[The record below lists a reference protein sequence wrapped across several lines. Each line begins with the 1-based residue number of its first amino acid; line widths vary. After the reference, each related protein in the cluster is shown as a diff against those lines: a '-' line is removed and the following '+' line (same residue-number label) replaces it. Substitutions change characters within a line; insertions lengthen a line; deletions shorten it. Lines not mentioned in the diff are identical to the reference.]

1 MKKRY
6 TSDPKQA
13 TRRNAFANKNF
24 LILLAFLAVCPVAW
38 AWHPSS
44 EGTYYLRST
53 GTGNNFDVY
62 KGATSSEATLLI
74 GNQTQLNSFTITSG
88 TYTLVFE
95 NTFPIIMNGRI
106 FIDADASTEA
116 KLHMQLGT
124 GASANPTLKIT
135 GNEGQPQAA
144 FFINNVAN
152 TDRTKHVIII
162 EGNDPSANSSENISN
177 YVYDFTNNFVID
189 GDGPVM
195 TVEDDGTSTP
205 KMKVTTAGN
214 AKSYG
219 LFRIQEGTLQLK
231 NVTVQNFATTWGN
244 GGVIQVYT
252 NQDNAKVLAD
262 IDHCHFKSIASRT
275 EIVLKVQSQGTY
287 NDQPTTGP
295 NAGLNVGLRDAK
307 FKNCKIEYTF
317 GCETYGTLNSGFT
330 KTIDSQNGTF
340 RSIGQNSVTVSLEN
354 CHLTNNYGCPVR
366 WHGSR
371 SKDKLIVK
379 HCKIENNYTL
389 TGSNVN
395 GGGGLLLKGPAQISQ
410 CTIQYN
416 RTNGDGGGIYL
427 STYTDFGNGTQNLVP
442 DHSILELDGQTLID
456 NNTAA
461 RNGGGVAI
469 DGVEMN
475 NTSGVP
481 SPNGPNYIWYN
492 PDGQPFTLRFVLGGA
507 TISNNKALGGDG
519 GGVWINRNNRVTY
532 FKLECELDKGTISTN
547 QCSRNGGGVAIIT
560 TSTFSNP
567 TTMPNTVVPQN
578 VTVTIGQEGETTN
591 KISIDNNTAATYG
604 GGMYVEAYPIT
615 YNGTT
620 SVVSTTVYDYSEI
633 KTNTAT
639 SHGGGLYVKRGTVN
653 VAKTGSKQPLIQ
665 GNMADNNHGGGIY
678 LDEGSINISG
688 GILDGNKAKAHGGG
702 IYNNN
707 GSIDLSNG
715 SEIKD
720 NKAGTYN
727 NGSYGNGGGIYTQ
740 TGSVNI
746 TNSSVQGNECQ
757 KLGGGIYTSSGNI
770 TLVNATIG
778 GDKSANKGNQTVHNE
793 GDGGGIYTANGAV
806 NMTNSSVQGNTAKRN
821 GGGVYVANNSVTM
834 HSCTIGGNAATL
846 GNTTTTGS
854 GGGIYVG
861 TGAVLI
867 NPDENFVGN
876 PSDISY
882 NTAQVHGGGM
892 YVADGRVVAYGTIG
906 ESTYYPITITHNQAN
921 DGSGGGIFCMGNGAA
936 TYFDI
941 RLRRVI
947 VSHNKALGT
956 ADASSPINLGCGGGM
971 YLDQGKISVIS
982 GDIHHNV
989 ANSGGGGIYTREGD
1003 IDINGTQDEHPATQ
1017 ITNNTAGLNGG
1028 GVNTHSGTVTILGN
1042 SPSQRINISGNTA
1055 TTGSGGGIFCY
1066 GTNVNTKYITLL
1078 HADLNDNHAAQGGGT
1093 QTVLGDAVVSGR
1105 GGGMYLQKG
1114 IIDITD
1120 VKIQQNT
1127 AAFNG
1132 GGINNHEGNIDVNGC
1147 LIGGGAGLGNMA
1159 GYDSSTGQQNTEGS
1173 GGGIYTNAGDIN
1185 IEDYVETT
1193 GGMTRIESKITH
1205 NTAVLNGGGADTR
1218 SGTIYINRQQ
1228 RGDQIE
1234 ISHNTAKK
1242 GGGLYANAGTIYTY
1256 NALIDNNT
1264 ASLNGG
1270 GINNHAGDIFIYG
1283 GSLSNNTA
1291 TEGRGGGA
1299 YTDVGDIDIMQFPY
1313 DEDPIHQDTLYGT
1326 KIYNNIAR
1334 LNGGAVNNHTGLVD
1348 VRYATIRNNTSTL
1361 GNGGAIY
1368 CEGPHANTTGKTI
1381 RLQRSIL
1388 DRNKTRGADGTATD
1402 PTGRGGGIYLK
1413 YGSIFAQGAIITRN
1427 SANINGGGVD
1437 NHDGDIRLYGCIV
1450 DNNTAVEGS
1459 GGGVYTLQ
1467 GDITTGPCYL
1477 YKATQIT
1484 NNTAARNGGGINNG
1498 DLSVSSADKGNIYLN
1513 GDLIKGNTAQN
1524 GDGGGIY
1531 IADGQIDM
1539 FGGKIAENTA
1549 NSGNG
1554 GGVYSGGGEF
1564 NIQKRQGK
1572 PVIEVIDITP
1582 STTTAGQYVVH
1593 YHLMHAGTSANSTH
1607 EHGFWYG
1614 KESDETGTQVQYT
1627 NSGLTPGCY
1636 KDGACLLSSLAE
1648 ATTYW
1653 VKAYAINDQG
1663 ETVSDKA
1670 WFTTLS
1676 SSKPTV
1682 YTGGSADVTK
1692 NSATLN
1698 GKWIDQ
1704 GNSDISEVG
1713 FVYSLTETNNA
1724 PTIGGPGCN
1733 TISLTDVVGKFFT
1746 LPLTGLTPEKS
1757 YSFRAYAKNEGVGDP
1772 AVPQTGY
1779 GEVATFTTL
1788 KNTPDMGTGTVV
1800 LNTTTNYTTT
1810 PFTNTITASFTM
1822 PPGTNFTDPTAP
1834 NYITAYGFVWSTDD
1848 DPELYSDRT
1857 ISGTLTP
1864 GTTTFTAFYVGAR
1877 GGLTVYV
1884 RAYASSNT
1892 DEPAAMNITNY
1903 SISTPTQTITP
1914 STDGSPVVRAFKI
1927 QDITQHSANI
1937 YGRLVDKGTSDITQ
1951 YGIVWS
1957 ATNAEPTLESY
1968 EGHNTVTESLENGEE
1983 FTLAMTGLDP
1993 GKTYYVRTFA
2003 TNSTGTAYSNNY
2015 NFTALGIT
2023 MPHVT
2028 IDEVTDITETSANV
2042 QCSFTDGGA
2051 NVTDWGVK
2059 YSTNSDM
2066 SGAIDVNQPG
2076 TTLSGNT
2083 FTAALP
2089 KTGEAALTANT
2100 TYYVQAY
2107 ATNSAG
2113 TQTYRAITFTTA
2125 DNDVP
2130 TVDNVALSSINLL
2143 TGGSNES
2150 TISYQVTPATGTTV
2164 KTHGVVWS
2172 TLQNPKRQESE
2183 VTNTHFEETTNAS
2196 VTSATTFTKTRTQAY
2211 PNMKYYVRA
2220 YASKQDPDANNT
2232 LANIVYSNEI
2242 SFVTLPVVATPADD
2256 DAVSN
2261 LTNNSATLKGTIVS
2275 RDTEGHLRN
2284 NMRGLCW
2291 GTSTNP
2297 TRTGTNYAEETIT
2310 TTSGSSVNY
2319 SVNAIN
2325 LTAGTTYHYRAYY
2338 YRNSDNA
2345 ITYGEDRT
2353 FTTKTYG
2360 LTIEASPTEGGTVN
2374 KTHVG
2379 LNEDETCTVTATA
2392 NAGYTFNHWTFT
2404 GGGTSPSISDPAT
2417 TNPTTFTMGNPGAD
2431 ATLTANFTANSYTLS
2446 VGVEPTGA
2454 GNVTVNGTAYSV
2466 PVSVTYNTTLV
2477 TLAATPATDYQF
2489 INWTVNGNV
2498 VSSENPYTFTYDI
2511 AGDATFVANFEST
2524 RGRRSGTQTSRLQE
2538 GQQTGRLRTPRDIY
2552 PAPAREPWLWEEDP
2566 LMQPDDTLAPTFDT
2580 LAYREETQTTS
2591 LVDPIDIPL
2600 VEHNTAQYGGGI
2612 YMDKNTTSPAKL
2624 VFSGGSNTGERGKII
2639 FNTATEAGGGIYID
2653 TTALMHMKGHCE
2665 VNANNVPKGK
2675 AGGGIY
2681 LKGRLYV
2688 GKPGTTSDANG
2699 LIVNQNFAMDGFS
2712 ESDYSSNPTFYTN
2725 TNKANINNV
2734 CLSRHT
2740 YDYTHST
2747 ESGTYDDESTVIC
2760 LLSDIS
2766 GKDGSGNPY
2775 SNIGFHVTEGFCPV
2789 IATSYEFGKEYALA
2803 SDGSTTYFPSGQ
2815 STYTLDS
2822 YEEWLYNIMVSAVG
2836 TNGLFN
2842 KAGGAIFED
2851 TESYVA
2857 IHTRTTT
2864 GAPFNS
2870 KYIYLWGCW
2879 THPAVMN
2886 DPEVNSPM
2894 SGQTGF
2900 CGHYKITNND
2910 GGILT
2915 WEIYSEEGL
2924 AWFSSYVNGLNAFK
2938 TKNPG
2943 DPEDP
2948 AHDPFIYNADKNPY
2962 AKAKLMND
2970 MDLSAHFWVPIGS
2983 VTYFQDSGIQ
2993 SGNIESL
3000 FVDSD
3005 NHHFKGS
3012 LDGQG
3017 HTIKGID
3024 CRYLSGIYKLG
3035 LFGYLDEGA
3044 VVKNV
3049 FVDNSRFEATNNT
3062 KGFHIGG
3069 IAGKTIGTATV
3080 SASEARS
3087 TIDITNAK
3095 KDESYVG
3102 GLVGQ
3107 TVGTSGHPTIIH
3119 SSMAMPNITGAVDY
3133 IGGLVGQLGT
3143 YDKLLNSFSN
3153 PKFPQTT
3160 TPWYAMRDGKYIGGL
3175 VGENNGV
3182 VENCYSRLQGSEPT
3196 SNGTAS
3202 VFGWLAGSNR
3212 VAASGSAEGGIR
3224 FSYIPSG
3231 QTVYVKSATSG
3242 YNKVPYGHGTY
3253 TATTRVS
3260 GKYGFKHRDQQMYD
3274 KDGKSIDHSDYST
3287 TSYSDYLQ
3295 YKTTNDTL
3303 IVGGLTN
3310 ALNAWVDAK
3319 NTSTKTYH
3327 PWMRTMASTINDDLP
3342 IPQFKV
3348 WTSTSKA
3355 IVEDELYNAVGSK
3368 DGVYMDYNLNANTL
3382 LGEYVTTDPSTYS
3395 SPSVYLY
3402 DPNTLADGTTAEPI
3416 RVTNIS
3422 TTNPNVTF
3430 EIHEDVGITVADGA
3444 SSVGLKARVGVTF
3457 DNSNRSTLPEL
3468 GGKPYDWHMFGSA
3481 INGVSMGLVYHGD
3494 LSAGVYHV
3502 WDNYTSGNNYL
3513 TNGIPNTI
3521 YNGSVTTYDREKM
3534 DPPKT
3539 QWYQSSNPSE
3549 TTTYDAAKVGY
3560 FPTDTPYGTWRNEP
3574 ATLGSFDL
3582 YCYGEEKFQHW
3593 INFKRRGDA
3602 SFYDHWRQDEDHGK
3616 HLNIDYTNENNLKNG
3631 KGYMMAVSERSML
3644 MADGTLNN
3652 GTVKYTATYTTN
3664 PQATVYDEM
3673 VRGTNLIGNP
3683 YQSYLDF
3690 TEFAN
3695 NSTNSGILAGGTTAV
3710 YYILDADSLGYISY
3724 TAGSSFNG
3732 MGATRY
3738 IHPHQGFFVRVNSGG
3753 PLSFTDGMRVA
3764 GKYSPDLDQAQT
3776 LYHSNF
3782 REEQVNYP
3790 LVNLL
3795 CFDANGKRDYTTVEI
3810 NRPDVGGGQ
3819 KMKGLRAGDGL
3830 LCARWEGVDYQ
3841 TAFTPEGIREVPVRF
3856 EAFEDGIFTM
3866 KWSMLHG
3873 DFHYIHLVDNL
3884 TGADVD
3890 MQRATEY
3897 KFEGR
3902 TTDYTSR
3909 FKLVFEVTGIEEQ
3922 DDENDPSTGSVSF
3935 AFQMGEELIVN
3946 GAGVLQMFDMTGRC
3960 LLSTQTVG
3968 DQSSVSL
3975 PRVAAGMYLLRLTGN
3990 QQNRIQKIIIK

>member
-13 TRRNAFANKNF
+13 SRRNAFANKNF

-38 AWHPSS
+38 AWYPSS
-44 EGTYYLRST
+44 AGTYYLRST
-53 GTGNNFDVY
+53 GTGNNFKVY
-62 KGATSSEATLLI
+62 SGPNGTGTASSEYTRLD
-74 GNQTQLNSFTITSG
+74 GFTISSG
-88 TYTLVFE
+88 TYKLVFE
-95 NTFPIIMNGRI
+95 NTSTIIMYGQI
-106 FIDADASTEA
+106 FVYANEGTEA
-116 KLHMQLGT
+116 HLVMELGT

-135 GNEGQPQAA
+135 GMSRQTNSDQDAV
-144 FFINNVAN
+144 FYIYKNV
-152 TDRTKHVIII
+152 TTTKDQHTITVQ
-162 EGNDPSANSSENISN
+162 GKNPSAGSPENISN
-177 YVYDFTNNFVID
+177 YVYDFSNNFVID

-195 TVEDDGTSTP
+195 TVEDDGTSIP
-205 KMKVTTAGN
+205 QMKVTTAGN
-214 AKSYG
+214 RKSYG

-231 NVTVQNFATTWGN
+231 NVTVQNFATNWNN
-244 GGVIQVYT
+244 GGVIQVFT
-252 NQDNAKVLAD
+252 NQNNNDPKNVKVLAD
-262 IDHCHFKSIASRT
+262 IDHCHFKSLASRT
-275 EIVLKVQSQGTY
+275 EIVLKVQSNGTY

-317 GCETYGTLNSGFT
+317 GCNTTYSTLYSGYT
-330 KTIDSQNGTF
+330 QTVDTQNGTF
-340 RSIGQNSVTVSLEN
+340 RSIGQNSVTISLEN

-371 SKDKLIVK
+371 SKDKLIVD

-461 RNGGGVAI
+461 GNGGGVAI
-469 DGVEMN
+469 NGLEMN
-475 NTSGVP
+475 NTTGVQ

-492 PDGQPFTLRFVLGGA
+492 PDGEPFKLRFVLGGA

-519 GGVWINRNNRVTY
+519 GGVWINRYNRVTY

-567 TTMPNTVVPQN
+567 SGMPSTVVPQN
-578 VTVTIGQEGETTN
+578 VTVTIGREGETTN

-615 YNGTT
+615 YNNTT

-653 VAKTGSKQPLIQ
+653 VTKSGSKQPLIQ
-665 GNMADNNHGGGIY
+665 GNMANTNHGGGIY
-678 LDEGSINISG
+678 LDEGAINISG
-688 GILDGNKAKAHGGG
+688 GILDGNKATAHGGG

-727 NGSYGNGGGIYTQ
+727 NGTYGNGGGIYTQ

-757 KLGGGIYTSSGNI
+757 KLGGGIYTLSGNI
-770 TLVNATIG
+770 TLTNATIG
-778 GDKSANKGNQTVHNE
+778 GDKTANEGNQTVHDE

-834 HSCTIGGNAATL
+834 HSCTIGGNAAKY
-846 GNTTTTGS
+846 GNTATTGS

-861 TGAVLI
+861 NGAVLI
-867 NPDENFVGN
+867 NPDAIFVGN

-892 YVADGRVVAYGTIG
+892 YVANGRVVAYGSFT
-906 ESTYYPITITHNQAN
+906 ESTYYPITITYNTATT
-921 DGSGGGIFCMGNGAA
+921 GSGGGIFCMGNGTT

-971 YLDQGKISVIS
+971 YLDEGKISVIS
-982 GDIHHNV
+982 GDISNNEAKV
-989 ANSGGGGIYTREGD
+989 GGGGIYTREGD
-1003 IDINGTQDEHPATQ
+1003 IDINGTQDEHTATQ
-1017 ITNNTAGLNGG
+1017 ITDNTAGLNGG

-1078 HADLNDNHAAQGGGT
+1078 HADLNDNHAAQGGGP
-1093 QTVLGDAVVSGR
+1093 QTVLSTVVSGR

-1114 IIDITD
+1114 IIDVTD

-1127 AAFNG
+1127 AALNG

-1159 GYDSSTGQQNTEGS
+1159 GYDSSTGQQNSEGS
-1173 GGGIYTNAGDIN
+1173 GGGIYTNAGDID

-1218 SGTIYINRQQ
+1218 SGTIYVNRQQ

-1264 ASLNGG
+1264 ATLNGG

-1299 YTDVGDIDIMQFPY
+1299 YTDVGDIDIMYFPY
-1313 DEDPIHQDTLYGT
+1313 DDDHQDTLYGT
-1326 KIYNNIAR
+1326 KIYNNIAK

-1459 GGGVYTLQ
+1459 GGGVYTLH

-1484 NNTAARNGGGINNG
+1484 NNTAALNGGGINNG

-1582 STTTAGQYVVH
+1582 STTTAGQYVIH
-1593 YHLMHAGTSANSTH
+1593 YHLMHAGTSATSTH
-1607 EHGFWYG
+1607 EHGFRYG
-1614 KESDETGTQVQYT
+1614 TESDETGTEVQYT
-1627 NSGLTPGCY
+1627 NLGLTPGCY
-1636 KDGACLLSSLAE
+1636 KDGACLLSGLGE

-1682 YTGGSADVTK
+1682 HTGGSADVTK

-1698 GKWIDQ
+1698 GKWSDQ
-1704 GNSDISEVG
+1704 GSSNITEVG

-1724 PTIGGPGCN
+1724 PTIGGTGCN

-1757 YSFRAYAKNEGVGDP
+1757 YSFRAYAKNGNATDH
-1772 AVPQTGY
+1772 TGY

-1788 KNTPDMGTGTVV
+1788 KDTPDMGSATVD
-1800 LNTTTNYTTT
+1800 LTTTTDYTTT

-1822 PPGTNFTDPTAP
+1822 PAGTNFTDPTAP

-1848 DPELYSDRT
+1848 DPELYSDHT
-1857 ISGTLTP
+1857 IPGTLTP
-1864 GTTTFTAFYVGAR
+1864 STTTFTATYVGAR

-1884 RAYASSNT
+1884 RAYASSNA
-1892 DEPAAMNITNY
+1892 DEPAAMDITNY
-1903 SISTPTQTITP
+1903 SITAPTQTITP
-1914 STDGSPVVRAFKI
+1914 STDGSPVVRATNI
-1927 QDITQHSANI
+1927 QDITQHDAKI
-1937 YGRLVDKGTSDITQ
+1937 YGKLIDKGTSAITQ

-1957 ATNAEPTLESY
+1957 ATNTEPTLESND
-1968 EGHNTVTESLENGEE
+1968 GINKVDGSLENGAE

-2023 MPHVT
+2023 MPHVA
-2028 IDEVTDITETSANV
+2028 IDEVTDITVISAKV
-2042 QCSFTDGGA
+2042 QCSFTDGGDE
-2051 NVTDWGVK
+2051 VTDWGVK
-2059 YSTNSDM
+2059 YSTNSGM
-2066 SGAIDVNQPG
+2066 TGAIDVNKPG

-2089 KTGEAALTANT
+2089 KTGEANLTANT

-2113 TQTYRAITFTTA
+2113 THTCRAITFTTD
-2125 DNDVP
+2125 DNAKP
-2130 TVDNVALSSINLL
+2130 TVDNLALSSINLP
-2143 TGGSNES
+2143 TGGSNQS
-2150 TISYQVTPATGTTV
+2150 TISYRVTPADGTTV
-2164 KTHGVVWS
+2164 KTHGVAWS
-2172 TLQNPKRQESE
+2172 TLRNPKRQESD
-2183 VTNTHFEETTNAS
+2183 VTNTHFEETTGS
-2196 VTSATTFTKTRTQAY
+2196 VTSANTFTQTRTQAY

-2220 YASKQDPDANNT
+2220 YASKENPDANNT
-2232 LANIVYSNEI
+2232 LANIVYSDEI
-2242 SFVTLPVVATPADD
+2242 SFVTLPVVATPEGD

-2284 NMRGLCW
+2284 NMRGVCW
-2291 GTSTNP
+2291 STSTNP

-2310 TTSGSSVNY
+2310 TTSGVSVNY
-2319 SVNAIN
+2319 TVDATN
-2325 LTAGTTYHYRAYY
+2325 LTAGTTYYYRAYY
-2338 YRNSDNA
+2338 YRSSDNA
-2345 ITYGEDRT
+2345 ITYGEEGT
-2353 FTTKTYG
+2353 FTTKAYG
-2360 LTIEASPTEGGTVN
+2360 LNIAASPTEGGTVN

-2379 LNEDETCTVTATA
+2379 LNNGETCEVTATA
-2392 NAGYTFNHWTFT
+2392 NAGYTFNHWTYS

-2431 ATLTANFTANSYTLS
+2431 ATLTANFTANSYSLS
-2446 VGVEPTGA
+2446 ISVEPASSGT
-2454 GNVTVNGTAYSV
+2454 VTVNGTAYTTA
-2466 PVSVTYNTTLV
+2466 VSVTYNTSV

-2498 VSSENPYTFTYDI
+2498 VSSDANYTFTYNI

-2538 GQQTGRLRTPRDIY
+2538 GQQTGRRQARPRDIY
-2552 PAPAREPWLWEEDP
+2552 PAPAREPWLWDEDP

-2591 LVDPIDIPL
+2591 LVEPIDIPL

-2624 VFSGGSNTGERGKII
+2624 VFSGGSSTGERGKIMY
-2639 FNTATEAGGGIYID
+2639 NYASEAGGGIYID

-2665 VNANNVPKGK
+2665 VNANHVPTNHEG
-2675 AGGGIY
+2675 AGIY
-2681 LKGRLYV
+2681 LSGRLYV
-2688 GKPGTTSDANG
+2688 GERDHSVGDDG
-2699 LIVNQNFAMDGFS
+2699 LIVNQNFAFDGFD
-2712 ESDYSSNPTFYTN
+2712 EVTYDADPATYT
-2725 TNKANINNV
+2725 TSNKAYLNNV
-2734 CLSRHT
+2734 QLKRHT
-2740 YDYTHST
+2740 YSYNHTTDAN
-2747 ESGTYDDESTVIC
+2747 YDDEANVIVLLCDLVGPST
-2760 LLSDIS
+2760 
-2766 GKDGSGNPY
+2766 KATNT
-2775 SNIGFHVTEGFCPV
+2775 NIGFHVKHGFCPV
-2789 IATSYEFGKEYALA
+2789 ITTSYEFGGSYVLA
-2803 SDGSTTYFPSGQ
+2803 EDGSSTTDPGGYATYDDYEQWMSYLMAAAGSGG
-2815 STYTLDS
+2815 TLS
-2822 YEEWLYNIMVSAVG
+2822 SSSAV
-2836 TNGLFN
+2836 
-2842 KAGGAIFED
+2842 FED
-2851 TESYVA
+2851 TESYIA
-2857 IHTRTTT
+2857 IHTTRP
-2864 GAPFNS
+2864 GDPFHS

-2879 THPAVMN
+2879 THPAVIN
-2886 DPEVNSPM
+2886 DPETGSNM
-2894 SGQTGF
+2894 SGQTNF
-2900 CGHYKITNND
+2900 QGHYKITNPTDNTD
-2910 GGILT
+2910 DPANTTPLN
-2915 WEIYSEEGL
+2915 WEIYDALGL
-2924 AWFSSYVNGLNAFK
+2924 AWFSSYVNGLNDFA
-2938 TKNPG
+2938 TG
-2943 DPEDP
+2943 DIGSGGNHYP
-2948 AHDPFIYNADKNPY
+2948 YRADKNPY
-2962 AKAKLMND
+2962 ATAKLMND
-2970 MDLSAHFWVPIGS
+2970 IDLSAYYWVPIGS
-2983 VTYFQDSGIQ
+2983 VTQYNGANAA
-2993 SGNIESL
+2993 NIIAGTI
-3000 FVDSD
+3000 FTD
-3005 NHHFKGS
+3005 NNDHHFKGTI
-3012 LDGQG
+3012 DGQG
-3017 HTIKGID
+3017 RTITGMK
-3024 CRYLSGIYKLG
+3024 CQYVSGIFENG
-3035 LFGYLDEGA
+3035 LVGYLDGGT
-3044 VVKNV
+3044 VKNV
-3049 FVDNSRFEATNNT
+3049 FIDEAIFVANNHNT
-3062 KGFHIGG
+3062 KGNYIGG
-3069 IAGKTIGTATV
+3069 IAGTMEGGATISSVEVRSSIDVTNTV
-3080 SASEARS
+3080 L
-3087 TIDITNAK
+3087 N
-3095 KDESYVG
+3095 KDKSYVG

-3107 TVGTSGHPTIIH
+3107 MKGTGNTIH
-3119 SSMAMPNITGAVDY
+3119 SSMALPQITGAVDY
-3133 IGGLVGQLGT
+3133 MGGLVGAINADNML
-3143 YDKLLNSFSN
+3143 YNSFSN
-3153 PKFPQTT
+3153 PKFPNATT
-3160 TPWYAMRDGKYIGGL
+3160 SPYYDMSTDKYIGGL
-3175 VGENNGV
+3175 VGENNGT

-3196 SNGTAS
+3196 SDGSTS
-3202 VFGWLAGSNR
+3202 VFGWLAGDNKGSINYSY
-3212 VAASGSAEGGIR
+3212 APQANISGGG
-3224 FSYIPSG
+3224 
-3231 QTVYVKSATSG
+3231 VYKKAGTD
-3242 YNKVPYGHGTY
+3242 PTGHGTY
-3253 TATTRVS
+3253 TATTRES
-3260 GKYGFKHRDQQMYD
+3260 GKYGFKHRDQALTLAAGTNTY
-3274 KDGKSIDHSDYST
+3274 ID
-3287 TSYSDYLQ
+3287 
-3295 YKTTNDTL
+3295 NDHL
-3303 IVGGLTN
+3303 EGGLMT
-3310 ALNAWVDAK
+3310 ALNNWVTAK
-3319 NTSTKTYH
+3319 GATTYH
-3327 PWMRTMASTINDDLP
+3327 PWMRTMASGINDDLP
-3342 IPQFKV
+3342 ILNFKKEG
-3348 WTSTSKA
+3348 SKA
-3355 IVEDELYNAVGSK
+3355 LVTDPLYNVVASK
-3368 DGVYMDYNLNANTL
+3368 DGYYL
-3382 LGEYVTTDPSTYS
+3382 EYALDVNDKLTEYAALS
-3395 SPSVYLY
+3395 SGTPEIYLY
-3402 DPNTLADGTTAEPI
+3402 DANTQSDGTTHQDI
-3416 RVTNIS
+3416 TVTNIG
-3422 TTNPNVTF
+3422 TTPEVKLY
-3430 EIHEDVGITVADGA
+3430 IHEDVGIKVSGAA
-3444 SSVGLKARVGVTF
+3444 SSTGLKARVGVTIKN
-3457 DNSNRSTLPEL
+3457 DRADENDPN
-3468 GGKPYDWHMFGSA
+3468 WHLFSSA
-3481 INGVSMGLVYHGD
+3481 ILNAPIGLVYHTD
-3494 LSAGVYHV
+3494 DVTTIDMSSLSGY
-3502 WDNYTSGNNYL
+3502 
-3513 TNGIPNTI
+3513 TNG
-3521 YNGSVTTYDREKM
+3521 TYAANIVNNASKPQHLDNVYGVRQYF
-3534 DPPKT
+3534 DPPQT
-3539 QWYQSSNPSE
+3539 TWSS
-3549 TTTYDAAKVGY
+3549 TDIGY
-3560 FPTDTPYGTWRNEP
+3560 FPTNTPYGTWRTTPWNS
-3574 ATLGSFDL
+3574 GSNPDPKGFFDL
-3582 YCYGEEKFQHW
+3582 YDYSEPHYHW
-3593 INFKRRGDA
+3593 INYKREGSA
-3602 SFYDHWRQDEDHGK
+3602 SYMDHWHMDPEHESMLHYK
-3616 HLNIDYTNENNLKNG
+3616 INYTNATTMPAG
-3631 KGYMMAVSERSML
+3631 KGWL
-3644 MADGTLNN
+3644 MALSSESMMMTDGTLNTGNLTVNVTRTTDNANTPPN
-3652 GTVKYTATYTTN
+3652 GSYGTYTGY
-3664 PQATVYDEM
+3664 AIAEW
-3673 VRGTNLIGNP
+3673 RGLNLIGNP
-3683 YQSYLDF
+3683 YQSYLNFDDF
-3690 TEFAN
+3690 CNDSENTDIIWPTYGTREDGGKAYLYYTVG
-3695 NSTNSGILAGGTTAV
+3695 NSTP
-3710 YYILDADSLGYISY
+3710 YDAYP
-3724 TAGSSFNG
+3724 N
-3732 MGATRY
+3732 
-3738 IHPHQGFFVRVNSGG
+3738 IHPHQGFFVKVKESVGNYQ
-3753 PLSFTDGMRVA
+3753 LKFKDAMRVA
-3764 GKYSPDLDQAQT
+3764 GVVSTDNSPYRSEL
-3776 LYHSNF
+3776 
-3782 REEQVNYP
+3782 NYP
-3790 LVNLL
+3790 LVALN
-3795 CFDANGKRDYTTVEI
+3795 CYDANGYYDRIRVEI
-3810 NRPDVGGGQ
+3810 NRPELGGGG
-3819 KMKGLRAGDGL
+3819 KMYSLHSGNAMIYASFEGQDYHTLFVP
-3830 LCARWEGVDYQ
+3830 EGVS
-3841 TAFTPEGIREVPVRF
+3841 EVPVRF
-3856 EAFEDGIFTM
+3856 EAFEDGNYTM
-3866 KWSMLHG
+3866 KWETYNGHFSYLHL
-3873 DFHYIHLVDNL
+3873 IDNL
-3884 TGADVD
+3884 TGNDVD
-3890 MQRATEY
+3890 CL
-3897 KFEGR
+3897 
-3902 TTDYTSR
+3902 TTDEYTYEGKKTDYHSR
-3909 FKLVFEVTGIEEQ
+3909 FKLVFQCTGV
-3922 DDENDPSTGSVSF
+3922 DENTDDDATNVNF
-3935 AFQMGEELIVN
+3935 AFQHEDELIVN
-3946 GAGVLQMFDMTGRC
+3946 GEGFLQLFDVTGRC
-3960 LLSTQTVG
+3960 LMTADVHG
-3968 DQSSVSL
+3968 EQSSLVL
-3975 PRVAAGMYLLRLTGN
+3975 PPIATGVYLLRLSGD
-3990 QQNRIQKIIIK
+3990 QVKVQKIIIQ